1 MHIAIN
7 ALHFHPGASG
17 GAETYLL
24 GLVKALRSVA
34 GDHRVTLI
42 IWREAEDTI
51 RPLCGG
57 PTDYRIARGGALQQA
72 RRLALRLVDRSH
84 PTGWLSD
91 IPADVVHY
99 PNAVM
104 WMRPFPL
111 VTPTVLTMTDLQH
124 EYYPEHWRAD
134 DVKFRRKAFPA
145 SVKQADAVIAISE
158 FTRQG
163 LIERLGCPADKVK
176 TIYFGVDHAFF
187 SGPVAPTQWL
197 DMKARYALPEHFLLY
212 PAGTWP
218 HKNHLRLLQAL
229 KVLGDRGERD
239 IALVLTG
246 IREFAHEDVL
256 HAVSLLGL
264 QGRVIHLGHIP
275 MDDLAV
281 LLKKARGMVF
291 PSLFEG
297 FGLPVL
303 EAMAAGCPVA
313 CSDRAALPEVAGQAA
328 LYFDPADVEAIA
340 EAIRV
345 LWSNEE
351 SRKRLIRAGHNR
363 AAQFS
368 WTKCAEET
376 LRVYESSLVS

>member
-24 GLVKALRSVA
+24 GLAQALGPEA
-34 GDHRVTLI
+34 GHHRVTLM
-42 IWREAEDTI
+42 IWGEAEDSI

-57 PTDYRIARGGALQQA
+57 PVDYRIVKGGVVQRA

-84 PTGWLSD
+84 PTGWLAD
-91 IPADVVHY
+91 VDADVVHY
-99 PNAVM
+99 PNAVI

-111 VTPTVLTMTDLQH
+111 AIPTVLTMTDIQH
-124 EYYPEHWRAD
+124 EYYPEHWPAT

-163 LIERLGCPADKVK
+163 LIERLGCPADKVR
-176 TIYFGVDHAFF
+176 TIYLGVDHALF
-187 SGPVAPTQWL
+187 SGPIAPSQWL
-197 DMKARYALPEHFLLY
+197 DIKARYALPDGFLLY

-229 KVLGDRGERD
+229 KVLSDRGERD
-239 IALVLTG
+239 ITLVLTG
-246 IREFAHEDVL
+246 IRQFSHEDVL
-256 HAVSLLGL
+256 RAVSRLGL
-264 QGRVIHLGHIP
+264 QGRVLHLGHIP
-275 MDDLAV
+275 MNDLAV

-328 LYFDPADVEAIA
+328 LYFDPTEVDAIA
-340 EAIRV
+340 EAILV
-345 LWSNEE
+345 LWLDEG
-351 SRKRLIRAGHNR
+351 SRERLIRAGHKR

-368 WTKCAEET
+368 WTKCAQET
-376 LRVYESSLVS
+376 LRVYESLR